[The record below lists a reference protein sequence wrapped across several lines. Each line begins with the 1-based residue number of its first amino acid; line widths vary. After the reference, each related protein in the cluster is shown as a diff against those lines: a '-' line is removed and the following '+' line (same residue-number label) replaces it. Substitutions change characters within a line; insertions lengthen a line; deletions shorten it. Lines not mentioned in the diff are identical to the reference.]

1 MYIENYDS
9 NAIYTTDFKPEQK
22 SFGLT
27 WIEAIKL
34 VKSIIKLGIL
44 EYTVNFNSTIRKLL
58 EFSLDYPWNSALHKL
73 TEEILCE
80 ILRSN
85 SKYPEDFWTL
95 FIEDIGLLEFLV
107 DLKAFDEHEVS
118 KRKVR
123 TGMVANFLVVAN
135 ILDGN

>member
-1 MYIENYDS
+1 
-9 NAIYTTDFKPEQK
+9 
-22 SFGLT
+22 
-27 WIEAIKL
+27 
-34 VKSIIKLGIL
+34 
-44 EYTVNFNSTIRKLL
+44 
-58 EFSLDYPWNSALHKL
+58 
-73 TEEILCE
+73 
-80 ILRSN
+80 
-85 SKYPEDFWTL
+85 L